1 MATGAA
7 LMLAFI
13 LHPCLHDHWS
23 AANVCC
29 LENGLS
35 VPQGLQKCTV
45 HAKGLLCG

>member
-1 MATGAA
+1 MQTGAA

-23 AANVCC
+23 AANVCS
-29 LENGLS
+29 LANVPS

-45 HAKGLLCG
+45 HA